1 MKALVTGSAGFVGHH
16 LVAHLGECGDD
27 VATTDRADGGPD
39 LLDGP
44 SLAQMV
50 SAERPEVVFHLA
62 GQADVRHSW
71 DDPLGTL
78 RTNVEGTLNVLTAAR
93 VAGVDR
99 VVTVTSADVYGAVA
113 AEDLPVAEKTPMR
126 PVSPYAA
133 SKAAADILAL
143 QAHLGHGQDVVR
155 ARSFNHLGRGQSDQF
170 VCPALAARIVANE
183 RSGGEV
189 VRVGNLEARR
199 DFTDVR
205 DVVRA
210 YRMLAVDG
218 QAGTAYNVCSGRA
231 VAIAE
236 VAERLLSMADHPM
249 RMEADPALLRPVDI
263 PELRGD
269 ASLLQAATGWVPV
282 HNLDDTLAEVLD
294 DWRGRLG
301 GHPAAD

>member
-78 RTNVEGTLNVLTAAR
+78 RTNVEGTLNVLAAAR
-93 VAGVDR
+93 AAGVDR

-143 QAHLGHGQDVVR
+143 QAYLGHDQDVVR
-155 ARSFNHLGRGQSDQF
+155 ARSFNHLGRGQSDHF

-183 RSGGEV
+183 RSGDEV

-236 VAERLLSMADHPM
+236 VAERLLSMAVHPM
-249 RMEADPALLRPVDI
+249 RMETDPALLRPVDI

-269 ASLLQAATGWVPV
+269 PSLLQAATGWVPA